1 MRLASFQEIIFSFL
15 FFLINDVLL
24 MLFLHKVPKNHS
36 ILWALNAH
44 VMSSECSSVDPSMP
58 IRRAQ
63 TKKRIYRI
71 RQTLT
76 KMSKGIEKHLYLNKC
91 FSLIG

>member
-15 FFLINDVLL
+15 FFLINDILL

-36 ILWALNAH
+36 VLW
-44 VMSSECSSVDPSMP
+44 
-58 IRRAQ
+58 AQ

-71 RQTLT
+71 RLTLT